1 MIAATEE
8 ESVARGLTSNPKVLL
23 AQADVRVA
31 DAEIDKEAAPL
42 YPRLDLEVIGN
53 TNRHNNGLEN
63 TTYSATFLLVARY
76 NLYRGGADLARVR
89 EFKWRK
95 AEAQEQ
101 LRVQERAVAEDV
113 RLSWSAR
120 DTQRSRIQTLT
131 DQVEANQNTR
141 DVYAQQFDIGQRSLL
156 DLLDATNELFLSKN
170 DLITAKYEE
179 LFANY
184 RILAS
189 QGELVQALGV
199 AFPTEATP
207 GEAEFETIAPGE
219 GTEG

>member
-1 MIAATEE
+1 MIAPSED
-8 ESVARGLTSNPKVLL
+8 ESVSRGLTTNPKVLL
-23 AQADVRVA
+23 AQADIRVA

-53 TNRHNNGLEN
+53 NNRHNDGRED
-63 TTYSATFLLVARY
+63 TTYNATFLLVARY

-101 LRVQERAVAEDV
+101 LRVREREVAEDV

-120 DTQRSRIQTLT
+120 QTQRDSIASLN

-189 QGELVQALGV
+189 QGQLVQALGV

-207 GEAEFETIAPGE
+207 GEAKFETVAPGE
-219 GTEG
+219 GG